1 MRRLVAVLG
10 AAMLVAVSCSSSATP
25 GGGASPSAASTEAP
39 QQGGRVIEA
48 TISDI
53 ATMQPVLVNDTAS
66 GRITALL
73 YDNLIQ
79 VDYKTGEPQPR
90 LATFSV
96 SSDSLKYTYTIDPK
110 AVWSDGKPII
120 AFIMEFD
127 VLGLASL
134 VDLRDTRHGIQLR
147 CGRLRARHRAA
158 RRHDCEQ
165 D

>member
-1 MRRLVAVLG
+1 MGGCESMRRLVAVLG
-10 AAMLVAVSCSSSATP
+10 AAMLVAVSCSSSGTP
-25 GGGASPSAASTEAP
+25 GGEASSAAATEKP

-120 AFIMEFD
+120 AD
-127 VLGLASL
+127 
-134 VDLRDTRHGIQLR
+134 
-147 CGRLRARHRAA
+147 
-158 RRHDCEQ
+158 
-165 D
+165 